1 MQELENQDKNTINTL
16 QQLQVWMLSI
26 CDTLVCFILYKQ
38 HSDVVCESYITFLK
52 KIRKINLHKG
62 ASN

>member
-26 CDTLVCFILYKQ
+26 CDTLFAVIHCL
-38 HSDVVCESYITFLK
+38 HSDVACESYITF
-52 KIRKINLHKG
+52 
-62 ASN
+62 